1 MMKRSTWDAET
12 GTQLWMLNR
21 NTVRKG
27 HGREVL
33 GDGATCRI
41 HDDDSDC
48 GFSGSPPDGT
58 GTRFLKVSNRSV
70 RPCTFV
76 SDGGVDRP
84 RLFFQRAGTY
94 HTVLIAVF
102 PCCLR

>member
-21 NTVRKG
+21 KG

-41 HDDDSDC
+41 HDDSDC

-84 RLFFQRAGTY
+84 RLFVQRADQYIPYTSAIPF
-94 HTVLIAVF
+94 LEPSSLAA
-102 PCCLR
+102 